1 MKSNTLKQFCTL
13 HATPG
18 DETDV
23 FNALMTRWKA
33 QGLDVTQ
40 IGNYAVFA
48 QPGERKKS
56 DTVLLIAHADSP
68 GFIVD
73 AVISETEVDVVV
85 LGGIAAPK
93 YEGTPLLL
101 KTSEGLI
108 PCSYEAPN
116 KIRRN
121 IFRILKLHKAL
132 NKEEQKWTRS
142 KPLRVKLERPCSS
155 VQKGDRLAWAPSW
168 EEKDDFIT
176 SPFLDNRIACAL
188 VADWY
193 DKHAALLSDVNV
205 IVAATAMEEVTGFGA
220 NVLAHAVHADAV
232 IALDITYESE
242 RQKVKM
248 GKGPVITLSDTSVI
262 LSPQLRDRLLTAP
275 IPLQTEVYNY
285 AGTDARAFPA
295 QGIPTTVIP
304 LLLATDG
311 NHSPRETIAVADL
324 EAWPNAIAA
333 VTHLLFDR
341 SYKA

>member
-1 MKSNTLKQFCTL
+1 MKTDTLKHFCSL

-18 DETDV
+18 DEAEV
-23 FNALMTRWKA
+23 FNALAQHWKA
-33 QGLDVTQ
+33 QGLDVTRL
-40 IGNYAVFA
+40 GNYAIFA
-48 QPGERKKS
+48 QPGERKKA
-56 DTVLLIAHADSP
+56 DTLLLVAHADSP

-93 YEGTPLLL
+93 YEGSPLLL
-101 KTSEGLI
+101 KTSDALI
-108 PCSYEAPN
+108 PCTYKAPDEA
-116 KIRRN
+116 
-121 IFRILKLHKAL
+121 
-132 NKEEQKWTRS
+132 EQAWTRTE
-142 KPLRVKLERPCSS
+142 PLRVTLERPCAS
-155 VQKGDRLAWAPSW
+155 VKKGDRLAWAPYW
-168 EEKDDFIT
+168 EEKDGIIT

-193 DKHAALLSDVNV
+193 DQHATELADVNV

-220 NVLAHAVHADAV
+220 NVLANAVSADAV
-232 IALDITYESE
+232 IALDITYECE

-248 GKGPVITLSDTSVI
+248 GNGPVITLSDTSVI

-275 IPLQTEVYNY
+275 VSLQTEVYNY

-304 LLLATDG
+304 LLLATGG

-324 EAWPNAIAA
+324 EAWPKAIAA
-333 VTHLLFDR
+333 VAHLLFEP
-341 SYKA
+341 SYEA